1 MLTDPKPSIWSSAC
15 PDFEAMPEML
25 SACNL
30 HYAELSIRHSAILVE
45 QTPAQWKKFRQKC
58 EDLGLSFRQ
67 GHLRNQI
74 DIATCDRQK
83 SQETLELLYRWLE
96 MYETLGITAG
106 VLHPG
111 GWDALYQGVEPARMQ
126 AARAEFLGKLA
137 SCTASLQVTVCL
149 ENIPDIAPDYA
160 SLQEMLDLAPA
171 GSRLG
176 VCLDTGHLNL
186 TTADPGNFIRQAGPK
201 LLALHLNDNCGAQDR
216 PRDAMGYWYPDDLHL
231 LPFWGKRAV
240 NWSEVF
246 TALQEVNYQG
256 LLNFEIPG
264 AVGNASLPIRQA
276 ICRFVP
282 ELTAAMLEL

>member
-1 MLTDPKPSIWSSAC
+1 
-15 PDFEAMPEML
+15 MPEMF
-25 SACNL
+25 SSSHL
-30 HYAELSIRHSAILVE
+30 HYAELSISHSADLVA
-45 QTPAQWKKFRQKC
+45 QSPAQWQKFRQEC
-58 EDLGLSFRQ
+58 EDLGLYFRQ

-83 SQETLELLYRWLE
+83 SQEILELLYRWLE

-106 VLHPG
+106 VIHPG
-111 GWDALYQGVEPARMQ
+111 GWDALYQGVETARMQ
-126 AARAEFLGKLA
+126 AARAELLGKLA
-137 SCTASLQVTVCL
+137 SFTASMQVTVCL
-149 ENIPDIAPDYA
+149 ENIPDTAPDYA
-160 SLQEMLDLAPA
+160 SLQEMLDQAPA

-216 PRDAMGYWYPDDLHL
+216 PRDAQGYWYPDDLHL
-231 LPFWGKRAV
+231 LPYWGKRAV
-240 NWSEVF
+240 NWKEVF

-264 AVGNASLPIRQA
+264 AVGGASPAIRRA
-276 ICRFVP
+276 TCRWVP
-282 ELTAAMLEL
+282 ELTAALLEL